1 MGGLRTYRETTQ
13 GNRRYTV
20 SVSVAS
26 LRALLRAH
34 ADPVNAAGARRYF
47 VDGVKTYGV
56 HRALL
61 DGFARDAVAALRV
74 GQAREPRLR
83 ALKRAGTRPTV
94 RTGLPAALR
103 IAGGLYRSGNMDE
116 AALAA
121 RILQRFG
128 RHLTPAHFGTFD
140 RWVSFL
146 NDWASCDSLC
156 CQIIGPLVRDHPAL
170 IRRLVPWT
178 RSRHRWRRRAAAV
191 SMIPLA
197 RTGERLPEILNM
209 ADRMLGD
216 ADTMVQKGVGWL
228 LKETTKKGGEVATYL
243 TANRDRTTRLVLRYA
258 CENLSPAHR
267 RRVLGP
273 QGGKS

>member
-1 MGGLRTYRETTQ
+1 M
-13 GNRRYTV
+13 

-26 LRALLRAH
+26 LRALLRAN

-47 VDGVKTYGV
+47 VGGVKTYGV

-61 DGFARDAVAALRV
+61 DGFARDAVAALRA
-74 GQAREPRLR
+74 GQAGEPRPP
-83 ALKRAGTRPTV
+83 AVTRAGARPDA

-103 IAGGLYRSGNMDE
+103 IAGGLYRSGNLDE
-116 AALAA
+116 AALAV
-121 RILQRFG
+121 RILERFG

-140 RWVSFL
+140 RWVGFL

-156 CQIIGPLVRDHPAL
+156 CKIIGPLIRDHPVL
-170 IRRLVPWT
+170 IRRLAPWT

-197 RTGERLPEILNM
+197 RTGERLPEILDM
-209 ADRMLGD
+209 ADRLLGD
-216 ADTMVQKGVGWL
+216 TDLMVQKGVGWL
-228 LKETTKKGGEVATYL
+228 LKEATKKKAGKVVTYL
-243 TANRDRTTRLVLRYA
+243 VVNRDRTTRLVLRYA

-267 RRVLGP
+267 RRVLGSP
-273 QGGKS
+273 RPPRPRGETP

>member
-1 MGGLRTYRETTQ
+1 
-13 GNRRYTV
+13 V

-26 LRALLRAH
+26 LRALLCAH

-56 HRALL
+56 PRALL
-61 DGFARDAVAALRV
+61 DGFARDAAAAIRA
-74 GQAREPRLR
+74 GQAGEPRPR
-83 ALKRAGTRPTV
+83 AVERAGSRPSA
-94 RTGLPAALR
+94 RGGLPAALR
-103 IAGGLYRSGNMDE
+103 IAGGLHRSGNMDE
-116 AALAA
+116 AALAV
-121 RILQRFG
+121 RILERFG

-140 RWVSFL
+140 RWVNFL

-170 IRRLVPWT
+170 IRRLAPWA

-197 RTGERLPEILNM
+197 RTGERLSEILAM

-216 ADTMVQKGVGWL
+216 ADPMVQKGVGWL
-228 LKETTKKGGEVATYL
+228 LKEATKKKAGEVVTYL
-243 TANRDRTTRLVLRYA
+243 VANRDRTTRLVLRYA

-273 QGGKS
+273 HGGKP

>member
-1 MGGLRTYRETTQ
+1 MP
-13 GNRRYTV
+13 V
-20 SVSVAS
+20 SVTS

-56 HRALL
+56 RRALL
-61 DGFARDAVAALRV
+61 DGFARDAVAALR
-74 GQAREPRLR
+74 PT
-83 ALKRAGTRPTV
+83 TRS
-94 RTGLPAALR
+94 GLPAALR

-116 AALAA
+116 AALAV

-128 RHLTPAHFGTFD
+128 RHLTPAHFSIFD
-140 RWVSFL
+140 KWVGFL

-156 CQIIGPLVRDHPAL
+156 CQLIGPLVRDHPTL

-197 RTGERLPEILNM
+197 RTGERLPEILDM
-209 ADRMLGD
+209 VDWLLGD
-216 ADTMVQKGVGWL
+216 ADLMVQKGVGWL
-228 LKETTKKGGEVATYL
+228 LKEATKKQAGEVVTYL
-243 TANRDRTTRLVLRYA
+243 AANRDRTTRLVMRYA

-267 RRVLGP
+267 RRVLGTP
-273 QGGKS
+273 RPPRPRREPA